1 LPFAASLLAVGV
13 AWAQYQ
19 IVGGHKLDANPMVG
33 SGGVNTRVNASS
45 GLTNTR
51 YDSRYGQAQQ
61 RARTNSTS
69 GIAQPTYWTQS
80 SSSQTNPVGYQPPS
94 RGQTYLTTRG
104 PAYDSMATPLYKPN
118 QYGARVEVGS
128 SGSYMS
134 VSQVGVVGTR
144 YSPMR

>member
-1 LPFAASLLAVGV
+1 MALPDRNSGTSSTKRL
-13 AWAQYQ
+13 
-19 IVGGHKLDANPMVG
+19 INP
-33 SGGVNTRVNASS
+33 A
-45 GLTNTR
+45 
-51 YDSRYGQAQQ
+51 YC
-61 RARTNSTS
+61 S